1 MMQIIPPKFIDAAWK
16 DGAHLLADACEK
28 SAGEVTPDQ
37 LKMLLSRGERV
48 LAKITAASGAVG
60 WLALSVQQ
68 LPNVRTLY
76 VYAAQG
82 PGAAGPECMDELK
95 ELAASEGCSVIRW
108 ACGPGVQRLLAARY
122 KARPIYTVME
132 IEV

>member
-1 MMQIIPPKFIDAAWK
+1 VQIIPPKFIDAAWK
-16 DGAHLLADACEK
+16 EGAHRLAEACDK

-37 LKMLLSRGERV
+37 LKMLLSRGERI
-48 LAKITAASGAVG
+48 LAKVTAASGAVG

-68 LPNVRTLY
+68 LPNIRTLY

-82 PGAAGPECMDELK
+82 PGATGQECMDELK
-95 ELAASEGCSVIRW
+95 ALAASEGCSAIRW
-108 ACGPGVQRLLAARY
+108 SCGPGVQRLLAVRHG
-122 KARPIYTVME
+122 ARPIYTVME